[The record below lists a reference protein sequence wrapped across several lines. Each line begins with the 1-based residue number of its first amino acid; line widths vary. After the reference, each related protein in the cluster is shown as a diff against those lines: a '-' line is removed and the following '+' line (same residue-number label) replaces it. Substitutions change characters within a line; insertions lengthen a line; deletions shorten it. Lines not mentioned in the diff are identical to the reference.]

1 MKTPEFYEKRDIC
14 KYLDEGG
21 PFVWHHKP
29 RTGGFGASGTSDI
42 IGCHRARAG
51 QMFAIEVKRPGKEPT
66 PVQWRRLSEIET
78 AGGKGF
84 WGTAEKVIA
93 EFEVWIA

>member
-1 MKTPEFYEKRDIC
+1 MHTPEWHEKKAIYA
-14 KYLDEGG
+14 YLDEGG
-21 PFVWHHKP
+21 PLVWYHKP
-29 RTGGFGASGTSDI
+29 RTGGFGSSGTSDI

-51 QMFAIEVKRPGKEPT
+51 QMFAIEAKRPGCAPT
-66 PVQWRRLSEIET
+66 PIQWRRLSEIEA

-93 EFEVWIA
+93 EFEAWIA